1 VKAASTTSP
10 NTRRRL
16 ERLVELWHGAL
27 LRRDTDT
34 LAHICA
40 DDYIAVNPAGEITT
54 KAQDIEAART
64 QDLRLETFQA
74 DQVEVREFGEVAVVT
89 SRTTFKGKYYDVAID
104 GRFRNMFVFVRRA
117 RRWQAVAAQSTRI
130 DEEQR

>member
-1 VKAASTTSP
+1 VRAATTKSS

-16 ERLVELWHGAL
+16 EKLVELWHGAL
-27 LRRDTDT
+27 LRRDTEM
-34 LAHICA
+34 LARICA
-40 DDYIAVNPAGEITT
+40 DDYIAVNPAGEVTT
-54 KAQDIEAART
+54 KAQDIEAARSE
-64 QDLRLETFQA
+64 DLHLEAFHA
-74 DQVEVREFGEVAVVT
+74 DEVEVREFGDVAVVT
-89 SRTTFKGKYYDVAID
+89 SRTSFKGKYFDVPID